1 MVKDPPA
8 VSETWVWSLGWEDP
22 LEKGM
27 ATHSSILAWRIPWTS
42 NTLLKAL
49 LLAPC
54 RMKSF
59 HSGWQ
64 EKEGALPKPGGTWG
78 LFLLLL
84 SGGSLA
90 SVVSL
95 CACSSGLKQE
105 TSVDFW
111 ALPLSAPLSSTGL
124 CPAHSS
130 WPGLLIFSCVLDSTE
145 SHSVVSNSLQSQGIV
160 HGILQARILEMV
172 AVFFSRDLPNPGIEP
187 RSPALQVDSL
197 PAEPQEEPQILSN
210 SVGVSCPSVVFK
222 NPFEAWGKSELGHL
236 WDSPCLASLKA

>member
-8 VSETWVWSLGWEDP
+8 VSETWVRSLGWEDP

-64 EKEGALPKPGGTWG
+64 EKGALPKPGGTWG

-84 SGGSLA
+84 SCGSLA

-130 WPGLLIFSCVLDSTE
+130 WPGLIFSCVLYSTE
-145 SHSVVSNSLQSQGIV
+145 SHSVMSNSLQSQ
-160 HGILQARILEMV
+160 E
-172 AVFFSRDLPNPGIEP
+172 
-187 RSPALQVDSL
+187 
-197 PAEPQEEPQILSN
+197 
-210 SVGVSCPSVVFK
+210 
-222 NPFEAWGKSELGHL
+222 
-236 WDSPCLASLKA
+236 